1 MTPNNRT
8 MTQSG
13 RYGSFNLQSVLP
25 SEQYKKYSLQAW
37 IEHIQQQFAEVVEDT
52 ILEHVNSVYFMKQEN
67 GTYHL
72 VVYVDEPI
80 YSAELNARRET
91 IKLLMQE
98 KFGYNISEFDIK
110 VSRGR
115 YRETYPYREKK
126 QFETPYVPN
135 EITEQDLCEIEA
147 LVAGLEEGRLKD
159 SFRRLLI
166 AEKENSNKS

>member
-1 MTPNNRT
+1 MASRREA
-8 MTQSG
+8 TQSG
-13 RYGSFNLQSVLP
+13 RYGITNLQSVLP
-25 SEQYKKYSLQAW
+25 AELFKKASLQQW
-37 IEHIQQQFAEVVEDT
+37 IEHVQLQFGEVVEDV
-52 ILEHVNSVYFMKQEN
+52 ILEHVNSVYLMKQED
-67 GTYHL
+67 GLYHL

-91 IKLLMQE
+91 IKLLMRE
-98 KFGYNISEFDIK
+98 KFGYGVSVFDIK

-115 YRETYPYREKK
+115 YRAVH
-126 QFETPYVPN
+126 PYVERKQSENPYIPN
-135 EITEQDLCEIEA
+135 EITEQDLREIEA